1 MAKGDIQGDIL
12 YRDRATSTLNRVGDA
27 AETSGR
33 KFGTM
38 KKAAIAG
45 GALAGAALVKFGK
58 DSVKAF
64 SESEVAQSNLELA
77 YRKFPKAANVS
88 IDALRDYNAE
98 LAKKVT
104 FDDDALASGQAVL
117 AQFDL
122 TGSQIMSVTP
132 LLTDLATKTGKD
144 LPEAATLLGKAANGN
159 TKALKALGI
168 NYKATG
174 DKTKDFNAVTALL
187 EQKVGGAAAAMG
199 ETAAGKAQILGN
211 QFGELQEAAGA
222 KLVPALTK
230 VAEVGLKVVDF
241 ISRNQAVIVPLVAV
255 VGTIVAAIK
264 VWTAVQTALNV
275 VMALNPIGLVV
286 VAVAALAAGLVVA
299 YKKSE
304 TFRDIVHGAFTVVG
318 TAIRF
323 VKEHWKAFATTLAFL
338 IGGPIVGGIVLLV
351 THFGKIKTAATSV
364 WKWVTDKFTALVGF
378 VTGLPGKITNA
389 TKGMFEGI
397 KDAFRSAI
405 NWLIDKWNGLEF
417 GIPAIDTHIPGVGK
431 VGGFSL
437 GTPDIPHL
445 AQGGIV
451 PATPGGRLILAGEG
465 GRDEAIVPLPRGG
478 AGGAGVVVNINGPV
492 YGADADE
499 LADNLADKLERAF
512 AKRQRGG
519 RKLAFS

>member
-1 MAKGDIQGDIL
+1 M
-12 YRDRATSTLNRVGDA
+12 
-27 AETSGR
+27 
-33 KFGTM
+33 
-38 KKAAIAG
+38 
-45 GALAGAALVKFGK
+45 
-58 DSVKAF
+58 
-64 SESEVAQSNLELA
+64 
-77 YRKFPKAANVS
+77 
-88 IDALRDYNAE
+88 
-98 LAKKVT
+98 
-104 FDDDALASGQAVL
+104 
-117 AQFDL
+117 
-122 TGSQIMSVTP
+122 
-132 LLTDLATKTGKD
+132 
-144 LPEAATLLGKAANGN
+144 
-159 TKALKALGI
+159 KALGI

-230 VAEVGLKVVDF
+230 VAEVGLKVIDF
-241 ISRNQAVIVPLVAV
+241 ISRNQAVIVPLVTV

-378 VTGLPGKITNA
+378 VTGLPGKITSA
-389 TKGMFEGI
+389 TKGMFDGI

-437 GTPDIPHL
+437 GTPDIPRL